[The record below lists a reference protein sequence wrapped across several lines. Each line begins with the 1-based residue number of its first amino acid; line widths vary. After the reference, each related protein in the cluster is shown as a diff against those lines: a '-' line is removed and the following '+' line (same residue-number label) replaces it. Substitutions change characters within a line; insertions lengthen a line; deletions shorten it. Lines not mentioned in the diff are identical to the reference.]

1 MAFRGPSR
9 TVDIVT
15 NIKQLR
21 STTAEL
27 RQLFEKNITVRA
39 VAEFNLWK
47 ADAAAD
53 GEAVRA
59 EMEARDFDVAPVVDG
74 ASIVG
79 YVVRDSLSPGP
90 CGDQVRPITAA
101 QLIAESAPLLD
112 LFAILRADS
121 WRFVLDRGEVAAIV
135 TRGDLRKAPARM
147 YIFALINLLEMQ
159 MDRLIRAHYCDED
172 WQNHLGPARIERA
185 LKLFELRRQASEALH
200 LLDCLQFCDK
210 RDLVLRVP
218 GCPEQ
223 LGFSDSKSA
232 LRLFRDIEALR
243 NRIAHA
249 QDVVEGITWTDFFF
263 LTETM
268 DRILRRCEAIGS
280 PPTSG

>member
-1 MAFRGPSR
+1 VRG
-9 TVDIVT
+9 I
-15 NIKQLR
+15 LLGR
-21 STTAEL
+21 SP
-27 RQLFEKNITVRA
+27 R
-39 VAEFNLWK
+39 
-47 ADAAAD
+47 
-53 GEAVRA
+53 
-59 EMEARDFDVAPVVDG
+59 
-74 ASIVG
+74 
-79 YVVRDSLSPGP
+79 
-90 CGDQVRPITAA
+90 
-101 QLIAESAPLLD
+101 
-112 LFAILRADS
+112 ILRLQTVFRILTSAHS
-121 WRFVLDRGEVAAIV
+121 CR
-135 TRGDLRKAPARM
+135 
-147 YIFALINLLEMQ
+147 
-159 MDRLIRAHYCDED
+159 IRV
-172 WQNHLGPARIERA
+172 ERA